1 MANINDYL
9 DWRGDISLAASKLNE
24 VDNMILSRFSYLP
37 FSKIKIDEEETVE
50 SITNKFKNFKKED
63 FNIDGDF
70 LLAKKLNKSNRFK
83 ELKVTDYYEI
93 VDTEVEKQFAAISL
107 QSPNNEVYV
116 SYCGTDNT
124 IVGWKEDFNMSFMN
138 HVPSQ
143 IEGVKYL
150 QRIAK
155 EYPEK
160 KIRISGHS
168 KGGNVAIYSAVFCGD
183 EIQDRITNVT
193 NHDGPG
199 FDDEVINLREYK
211 RILSKIY
218 TYIPQSS
225 VIGRLLGHKE
235 KYKIVKS
242 IEKGIMQHDIYSWQV
257 LGTKIIQSEELTNG
271 SDFIDETLQN
281 WLSGVPKEERK
292 QFIDIIYSLVLT
304 TNATTCREFSKAKF
318 RNINEVLKQ
327 YKNLDADDKKMI
339 TKTVSALVTA
349 TKESLKT
356 KFTTESAS

>member
-93 VDTEVEKQFAAISL
+93 VDTEVEKQFATISL

-168 KGGNVAIYSAVFCGD
+168 KGGNVAVYSAVFCGD

-304 TNATTCREFSKAKF
+304 TNATTCKR
-318 RNINEVLKQ
+318 V
-327 YKNLDADDKKMI
+327 
-339 TKTVSALVTA
+339 
-349 TKESLKT
+349 
-356 KFTTESAS
+356 